1 MPQPRDDRKAGR
13 ISRRKML
20 TLGATGI
27 GAASLAVLGASTV
40 EAGREG
46 GQTPGS
52 GQGQQPPRPPAP
64 DAIVNLAT
72 IPTEDWTEPWVWR
85 PADWPGQPLVLNVVG
100 NPNPPRAVSPGN
112 RFTPLYSFN
121 GTSPGP
127 TIRVRGNERLRV
139 TVRNHLGPNLGRV
152 PVGPCPDPFE
162 QRPDVFAAAICRMQQ
177 EVGIDCKTPPTTP
190 LIFEHIHELL
200 DAMPAP
206 VRDTSC
212 LPGPINMPHASHTT
226 NLHTHGLHVNPGINA
241 NGTFGDNTFSRVLPR
256 ADGEMRRSSKD
267 ANCRRPLEPTERVGE
282 GRYEYA
288 LSVPR
293 KGGAAGAPVPHP
305 PGTHWYHPHSHG
317 ATHDQVASGLAG
329 FLIVEGDVDDAIN
342 RAMTGTDRPDPSQKT
357 GPYDYR
363 ERLILL
369 QRVEV
374 FSVDLDRS
382 RRQAARI
389 APPTSVN
396 GAFTPTVMFMRPG
409 AVERWRVLNGSVD
422 GRGFKQFM
430 VLEGQ
435 FVFNDRQLW
444 RVVPA
449 PSASRGRIGSG
460 GAAQARARHARG
472 HRESDATVVPTLVRR
487 HHAGRDRERARAPHD
502 SRSLEAERR
511 QPESARPS
519 GTRGRAAAA
528 RDAEERGGLLSQRG

>member
-1 MPQPRDDRKAGR
+1 MPTARSATTR
-13 ISRRKML
+13 SRACFRAQ
-20 TLGATGI
+20 TARC
-27 GAASLAVLGASTV
+27 GAA
-40 EAGREG
+40 RR
-46 GQTPGS
+46 TP
-52 GQGQQPPRPPAP
+52 
-64 DAIVNLAT
+64 
-72 IPTEDWTEPWVWR
+72 
-85 PADWPGQPLVLNVVG
+85 
-100 NPNPPRAVSPGN
+100 
-112 RFTPLYSFN
+112 
-121 GTSPGP
+121 
-127 TIRVRGNERLRV
+127 
-139 TVRNHLGPNLGRV
+139 
-152 PVGPCPDPFE
+152 
-162 QRPDVFAAAICRMQQ
+162 
-177 EVGIDCKTPPTTP
+177 
-190 LIFEHIHELL
+190 
-200 DAMPAP
+200 
-206 VRDTSC
+206 
-212 LPGPINMPHASHTT
+212 
-226 NLHTHGLHVNPGINA
+226 
-241 NGTFGDNTFSRVLPR
+241 
-256 ADGEMRRSSKD
+256 
-267 ANCRRPLEPTERVGE
+267 NCRRPLEPTERVGE

-293 KGGAAGAPVPHP
+293 KGGAVGAPVPHP

-449 PSASRGRIGSG
+449 PSGVEGPGSDP
-460 GAAQARARHARG
+460 AAPPRLEPATREDIAKATRQLYQLSFDGITLVEIENGRARHTIRDL
-472 HRESDATVVPTLVRR
+472 SKQN
-487 HHAGRDRERARAPHD
+487 AGSQNPLDRPAP
-502 SRSLEAERR
+502 
-511 QPESARPS
+511 
-519 GTRGRAAAA
+519 RGRAAAA
-528 RDAEERGGLLSQRG
+528 RDAEERGGLLSQRGKLAEHVRAPESGLPGKRQSHRRPLQGAA

>member
-1 MPQPRDDRKAGR
+1 M
-13 ISRRKML
+13 
-20 TLGATGI
+20 
-27 GAASLAVLGASTV
+27 
-40 EAGREG
+40 
-46 GQTPGS
+46 
-52 GQGQQPPRPPAP
+52 
-64 DAIVNLAT
+64 
-72 IPTEDWTEPWVWR
+72 WR

-100 NPNPPRAVSPGN
+100 NPNPPRAVSAGN
-112 RFTPLYSFN
+112 RFTPLYSASTARAPVRRSACAATN
-121 GTSPGP
+121 GFASRCATISDRTWGASRSARVQTRSSKSRKCSPP
-127 TIRVRGNERLRV
+127 
-139 TVRNHLGPNLGRV
+139 PS
-152 PVGPCPDPFE
+152 
-162 QRPDVFAAAICRMQQ
+162 AACSRKSASIARRHRRR
-177 EVGIDCKTPPTTP
+177 P

-256 ADGEMRRSSKD
+256 ADGEMRRTSKD

-282 GRYEYA
+282 GHYEYA

-293 KGGAAGAPVPHP
+293 NGAGAAGATVPHP

-374 FSVDLDRS
+374 FSADVERS
-382 RRQAARI
+382 RRQAVRV

-396 GAFTPTVMFMRPG
+396 GGLHADGDVHAP
-409 AVERWRVLNGSVD
+409 
-422 GRGFKQFM
+422 GRGGALARAQ
-430 VLEGQ
+430 
-435 FVFNDRQLW
+435 RQ
-444 RVVPA
+444 
-449 PSASRGRIGSG
+449 RGRPWLQTVHGARRAVRVQRPPVVARAAWIGSG

-472 HRESDATVVPTLVRR
+472 HREGHASVVPTLVRR
-487 HHAGRDRERARAPHD
+487 HHARRDRERARAPHD
-502 SRSLEAERR
+502 PRSLEAERR
-511 QPESARPS
+511 QPESARS
-519 GTRGRAAAA
+519 SRTRGRAARTA
-528 RDAEERGGLLSQRG
+528 RC